1 MIRKRMRGDNRGL
14 TLIELIC
21 AVAILSIISATVS
34 GAMIVATNSYRSGTT
49 EAALQQEAQFTANT
63 IESLIVD
70 ATNEVTFDGTVLKIR
85 NTDYTYE
92 ITYNSGDKTLK
103 YNQYSTT
110 TPSNVIA
117 SNALLAE
124 HVNKFVVDASEFNTA
139 RNITMT
145 LDMQNNDRKISTNYS
160 FTSRNDPNAGTPLT
174 VTANINCQNYIVLE
188 PLQEY
193 ILSVSVVGPTNT
205 GYTAE
210 LLPEED
216 GTMYATA
223 AVVPGGVKLNIG
235 ATENGANDA
244 MLRLK
249 ITTNARN
256 SLGTAPLK
264 EKIVEVR
271 IRRIRDIDLATLN
284 QVANGTDPLKQGA
297 EYTISAEPTGTNL
310 DQEAGEFDR
319 DYVEP
324 RTIRWR
330 FDAGSE
336 NWNDYIEVLD
346 PPNSQGKD
354 LRFKLKKTITGSS
367 YVDIIAVAMH
377 PEGTVSGLQTN
388 KTGGTYGVVE
398 KSVRLKDNE
407 TVQANLFRG
416 NDCEVQF
423 SRDYKQ
429 MVEDEWKENHPDET
443 WDDRYGYNGGY
454 AGNSYFRYKSVDG
467 THTSLGYPNW
477 VRKMNMSGDNE
488 THIEF
493 KSEDFND
500 MYYTKDYDL
509 EIVLSFRYNDY
520 NNQTH
525 YYPDGANPPAAN
537 IDGKYITTMKMLGFS
552 YQFEA
557 CKDSAGTVDL
567 SSKLTAGGT
576 GVGTFNNPL
585 KLVKQGDVEISFKNM
600 VGAEASRD
608 AAKQAFQNMKM
619 YRWVNN
625 DWQQVG
631 IDKQCDFWGGRYAT
645 EGKMTIH
652 TQNGGLA
659 GNDKCGMYK
668 LVMETINGPHGV
680 ETYFNELSTG
690 QGGKGVVYIN
700 FQNSR

>member
-1 MIRKRMRGDNRGL
+1 MIKKRMRGDNRGL

-21 AVAILSIISATVS
+21 AVAILSIITATVS

-70 ATNEVTFDGTVLKIR
+70 ATNEVTFDGTVLKIK

-160 FTSRNDPNAGTPLT
+160 FTSRNDPNAGTPLL
-174 VTANINCQNYIVLE
+174 VTANINCLDYIVLE

-193 ILSVSVVGPTNT
+193 TLSVSVVGPTNT
-205 GYTAE
+205 SFTAE

-216 GTMYATA
+216 STMYASAT
-223 AVVPGGVKLNIG
+223 VVPGGVKLNIEAQEDG
-235 ATENGANDA
+235 ASDK

-271 IRRIRDIDLATLN
+271 IRRILDIDLSSLDL
-284 QVANGTDPLKQGA
+284 VANGTDNLKQGA
-297 EYTISAEPTGTNL
+297 EYTISAEPTGSNL

-354 LRFKLKKTITGSS
+354 LHFKLKKTITGSS

-377 PEGTVSGLQTN
+377 PEGTVGTLQTN

-416 NDCEVQF
+416 NDCEVKYPQ
-423 SRDYKQ
+423 SYEELIK
-429 MVEDEWKENHPDET
+429 EEYKENHSGNWDES
-443 WDDRYGYNGGY
+443 YGYSGGY
-454 AGNSYFRYKSVDG
+454 TGNSYIRYKSTDG
-467 THTSLGYPNW
+467 THTSPGYPNW
-477 VRKMNMSGDNE
+477 TLALSMGGNNPEQVE
-488 THIEF
+488 Y
-493 KSEDFND
+493 KSFDFEG
-500 MYYTKDYDL
+500 MRYTLDYDL
-509 EIVLSFRYNDY
+509 ELLPSFKYNDK
-520 NNQTH
+520 NNRTR
-525 YYPDGANPPAAN
+525 YYPEAATPPAAAD
-537 IDGKYITTMKMLGFS
+537 IDQKYIIKMKVLGFS

-557 CKDSAGTVDL
+557 CKDAVGTRNL
-567 SSKLTAGGT
+567 SSYLTAGGT
-576 GVGTFNNPL
+576 GVGTISNPL

-600 VGAEASRD
+600 VGAEATRGAVKD
-608 AAKQAFQNMKM
+608 AFEQKTTM
-619 YRWVNN
+619 YRKVGDNWVE
-625 DWQQVG
+625 VG
-631 IDKQCDFWGGRYAT
+631 IDKQFSYWSDDNRYWT
-645 EGKMTIH
+645 EGKMIIH

-659 GNDKCGMYK
+659 GNDKYGLYK
-668 LVMETINGPHGV
+668 LVMTPKIQGPDGE
-680 ETYFNELSTG
+680 ETYANESTG
-690 QGGKGVVYIN
+690 RGIVYIN
-700 FQNSR
+700 FQASR

>member
-49 EAALQQEAQFTANT
+49 ETALQQEAQFTANT

-70 ATNEVTFDGTVLKIR
+70 ATNEVTFDGTVLKIT

-103 YNQYSTT
+103 YNQYSTN

-174 VTANINCQNYIVLE
+174 VTANINCLNYIVLE

-193 ILSVSVVGPTNT
+193 ILSVSVVGPTDT
-205 GYTAE
+205 SYTAV

-216 GTMYATA
+216 GTLDATA
-223 AVVPGGVKLNIG
+223 TVVPGGVKLNIG

-256 SLGTAPLK
+256 SLGTAPLR

-271 IRRIRDIDLATLN
+271 IRRILDINLSTLN
-284 QVANGTDPLKQGA
+284 QVTNGIDSLKQGA

-354 LRFKLKKTITGSS
+354 LRFRLKKTITGSS

-377 PEGTVSGLQTN
+377 PEGTVGALQTN

-398 KSVRLKDNE
+398 KSVRLKANE
-407 TVQANLFRG
+407 TVHANLFRG
-416 NDCEVQF
+416 NEADVSFPRNFEEMV
-423 SRDYKQ
+423 RD
-429 MVEDEWKENHPDET
+429 EGGT
-443 WDDRYGYNGGY
+443 YNQGFE
-454 AGNSYFRYKSVDG
+454 GNAYIRFKATDG
-467 THTSLGYPNW
+467 SHASDNYPNW
-477 VRKMNMSGDNE
+477 VRVMAMQGQDNKS
-488 THIEF
+488 IQF
-493 KSEDFND
+493 KSADFDN
-500 MYYTKDYDL
+500 MYYTKDYEL
-509 EIVLSFRYNDY
+509 ELVLSFRYNDN
-520 NNQTH
+520 NNQRH
-525 YYPDGANPPAAN
+525 YYPGCIDQSTGVPAAD
-537 IDGKYITTMKMLGFS
+537 IDQKYITKMKLLAFS

-557 CKDSAGTVDL
+557 CKDAKGTRDL
-567 SSKLTAGGT
+567 SPYLTAGGT
-576 GVGTFNNPL
+576 GVGTKEHPL
-585 KLVKQGDVEISFKNM
+585 ALVKQGDVEISFKNM
-600 VGAEASRD
+600 VGAETSRG
-608 AAKQAFQNMKM
+608 AARTAFDNYMKL
-619 YRWVNN
+619 YRWVDGSNT
-625 DWQQVG
+625 WQEVSNLS
-631 IDKQCDFWGGRYAT
+631 KQCSFWGDGYWT
-645 EGKMTIH
+645 EGKVTIF

-659 GNDKCGMYK
+659 GNDKYGLYK
-668 LVMETINGPHGV
+668 LVMTPVIDGPYNTKEPYADEG
-680 ETYFNELSTG
+680 T
-690 QGGKGVVYIN
+690 GKGIVYIN
-700 FQNSR
+700 FQASR

>member
-21 AVAILSIISATVS
+21 AVAILSIITATVS

-103 YNQYSTT
+103 YNQYSTN

-117 SNALLAE
+117 SDALLAE

-160 FTSRNDPNAGTPLT
+160 FTSRNDPNAGTPLL
-174 VTANINCQNYIVLE
+174 VTANINCLDYIVLE

-193 ILSVSVVGPTNT
+193 TLSVSVVGPTNT
-205 GYTAE
+205 SFTAE

-216 GTMYATA
+216 NSIYASAT
-223 AVVPGGVKLNIG
+223 VVPGGVKLNIG
-235 ATENGANDA
+235 ATEDGASDA

-271 IRRIRDIDLATLN
+271 IRRILDIDLSSLN
-284 QVANGTDPLKQGA
+284 LVANGTESLKQGA
-297 EYTISAEPTGTNL
+297 EYTISAEPTGSNL
-310 DQEAGEFDR
+310 NQEAGEFDR

-354 LRFKLKKTITGSS
+354 LHFKLKKTITGSS

-377 PEGTVSGLQTN
+377 PEGTVGALQTN

-407 TVQANLFRG
+407 TVHANLFRG
-416 NDCEVQF
+416 NDCEVKYPQN
-423 SRDYKQ
+423 YEELIK
-429 MVEDEWKENHPDET
+429 EEYKENHSGNWDES
-443 WDDRYGYNGGY
+443 YGYGGGY
-454 AGNSYFRYKSVDG
+454 TGNSYIRYKSTDG
-467 THTSLGYPNW
+467 THTSPGYPNW
-477 VRKMNMSGDNE
+477 TLALSMGGNNPDQVE
-488 THIEF
+488 Y
-493 KSEDFND
+493 KSFDFEG
-500 MYYTKDYDL
+500 MRYTLDYDL
-509 EIVLSFRYNDY
+509 ELLPSFKYIDK
-520 NNQTH
+520 NNRQH
-525 YYPDGANPPAAN
+525 YYPEAATPPAAAD
-537 IDGKYITTMKMLGFS
+537 IDQKYITKMKVLGFS

-557 CKDSAGTVDL
+557 CKDAVGTRNL
-567 SSKLTAGGT
+567 SSYLTAGGT
-576 GVGTFNNPL
+576 GVGTERDPL
-585 KLVKQGDVEISFKNM
+585 TLVKQGEVEISFKNM
-600 VGAEASRD
+600 VGAEATRGAVKD
-608 AAKQAFQNMKM
+608 AFENRTKM
-619 YRWVNN
+619 YRK
-625 DWQQVG
+625 VG
-631 IDKQCDFWGGRYAT
+631 DGWDEVSIGKEFSYWSDDNRYWT
-645 EGKMTIH
+645 EGKIKIY
-652 TQNGGLA
+652 TQNAGLA
-659 GNDKCGMYK
+659 GNDKYGLYK
-668 LVMETINGPHGV
+668 LVMTPTIQGPDGV
-680 ETYFNELSTG
+680 ETYADERTG
-690 QGGKGVVYIN
+690 RGIIYID
-700 FQNSR
+700 FQASR

>member
-1 MIRKRMRGDNRGL
+1 MIKKRMRGDNRGL

-21 AVAILSIISATVS
+21 AVAILSIITATVS

-70 ATNEVTFDGTVLKIR
+70 ATNEVTFDGTVLKIT

-160 FTSRNDPNAGTPLT
+160 FTSRNDPNAGTPLL
-174 VTANINCQNYIVLE
+174 VTANINCLNYIVLE

-193 ILSVSVVGPTNT
+193 TLSVSVVGPTNT
-205 GYTAE
+205 SFTAE
-210 LLPEED
+210 FLPEED
-216 GTMYATA
+216 NTIAATA

-235 ATENGANDA
+235 ATEDGASDA

-271 IRRIRDIDLATLN
+271 IRRILDINLSSLN
-284 QVANGTDPLKQGA
+284 LVANGTESLKQGA
-297 EYTISAEPTGTNL
+297 EYTISAEPTGSNL

-354 LRFKLKKTITGSS
+354 LHFKLKKTITGSS

-377 PEGTVSGLQTN
+377 PEGKVGALQTN
-388 KTGGTYGVVE
+388 KTGDKYGVVE
-398 KSVRLKDNE
+398 KSVRLKDTE
-407 TVQANLFRG
+407 TVHANLFRG
-416 NDCEVQF
+416 NESEVKF
-423 SRDYKQ
+423 PRDYRELIKEEY
-429 MVEDEWKENHPDET
+429 MENHSGAWDES
-443 WDDRYGYNGGY
+443 YGYNGAY
-454 AGNSYFRYKSVDG
+454 QGNSYIRFKSTDG
-467 THTSLGYPNW
+467 THTSENYPNW
-477 VRKMNMSGDNE
+477 VRMMRMGGDNANQ
-488 THIEF
+488 IEF
-493 KSEDFND
+493 KSGDFDD
-500 MYYTKDYDL
+500 MYFTKDYDL
-509 EIVLSFRYNDY
+509 EVLLSFSYNDK
-520 NNQTH
+520 NNRPH
-525 YYPDGANPPAAN
+525 YYPEGAAPPPAAD
-537 IDGKYITTMKMLGFS
+537 IDSKYIIPMKLLGFS
-552 YQFEA
+552 YQYEA
-557 CKDSAGTVDL
+557 CKDAAGTVDL

-576 GVGTFNNPL
+576 GVGTKEHPL
-585 KLVKQGDVEISFKNM
+585 NLVKQGDVEISFKNM

-608 AAKQAFQNMKM
+608 AAKKAFEKNLKL
-619 YRWVNN
+619 YRWVNG
-625 DWQQVG
+625 DWDMVHEVDY
-631 IDKQCDFWGGRYAT
+631 DKQLTFWCKDSQNRYAT
-645 EGKMTIH
+645 EGKLTIH

-659 GNDKCGMYK
+659 GNDKCGLYK
-668 LVMETINGPHGV
+668 LVMTEIHG
-680 ETYFNELSTG
+680 ERYADEGTG
-690 QGGKGVVYIN
+690 RGIIYIN